1 MRSGLGPGLVVAI
14 RPSTATVLLSFR
26 YWAALSA
33 AAARASVAA
42 CRCAV
47 LILVVACRWVWAG
60 PAVRARAGGW
70 ARRWN
75 AGVGV
80 RVEESGEWRGLSGGV
95 EEEADQEGLC
105 GNLLW

>member
-1 MRSGLGPGLVVAI
+1 M
-14 RPSTATVLLSFR
+14 LLSFR

-47 LILVVACRWVWAG
+47 LILVVACRLVWAG

-70 ARRWN
+70 ARGWN

-80 RVEESGEWRGLSGGV
+80 GVEESGGRRGLSGGGV
-95 EEEADQEGLC
+95 EEADQQGLF